1 MDKPSLQLKEKNSFA
16 LLLFFS
22 VFVVATCGLIY
33 ELVAGTLASYLL
45 GDSVTQFSMIIGVY
59 LFSMGI
65 GSFLSRYFT
74 TNLIAW
80 FIRIEILI
88 GIIGGAS
95 ATILFLLFNEVDSF
109 RIILF
114 GLVSLIGTL
123 VGLEI
128 PLLMAILK
136 DQYEFRDLVSRVFSF
151 DYIGALFASIVFPL
165 LLVPHLGLI
174 KTSFF
179 FGILNVVVALRLCY
193 VTTGG
198 GYRLK
203 LLKTSAWVALAAL
216 LFGFVW
222 SERITQFAEER
233 TYQDRIVFAVSS
245 PYQRI
250 ILTNKNND
258 YRLFLNGN
266 LQFSSLDEYRY
277 HEALVH
283 PAMNAVVNPKNILV
297 LGGGDGMAAREL
309 LKYSSVEKITL
320 VDLDQEM
327 TELFQTDARLLALND
342 SALIHPKVNV
352 INGDAFMWLK
362 ENTNKFD
369 VIIIDFPD
377 PSNFSIGKLYSL
389 AFYETLRGALNEK
402 GMAVIQSTSP
412 YFARKSYWCIE
423 HTCREAGFATVPYHA
438 YVPSFGEWGYLLV
451 SHEPLP
457 VSFIDETIPLRYL
470 NSQTWQQMQQFAPDM
485 SQVETEVNLLN
496 NQILVQY
503 FEEEWGRYD

>member
-1 MDKPSLQLKEKNSFA
+1 MDEPTLHLKEKKSFA

-45 GDSVTQFSMIIGVY
+45 GDSVTQFSLIIGVY

-165 LLVPHLGLI
+165 LLVPQLGLI

-203 LLKTSAWVALAAL
+203 LLKTSAWIALAAL

-222 SERITQFAEER
+222 SEKITQFSEER

-250 ILTNKNND
+250 ILTNKNNE

-283 PAMNAVVNPKNILV
+283 PAMNAMKAPNHVLV
-297 LGGGDGMAAREL
+297 LGGGDGMAVREL
-309 LKYSSVEKITL
+309 LKYGSIEDITL
-320 VDLDQEM
+320 VDLDHEM
-327 TELFQTDARLLALND
+327 TKLFQTDDRLLALND
-342 SALIHPKVNV
+342 SSLIHPKVSV
-352 INGDAFMWLK
+352 INKDAFMWLK
-362 ENTNKFD
+362 ENNKKFD
-369 VIIIDFPD
+369 VIIVDFPD

-389 AFYETLRGALNEK
+389 AFYQALRSALNEK
-402 GMAVIQSTSP
+402 GIAVIQSTSP
-412 YFARKSYWCIE
+412 YFARRSYWCIE
-423 HTCREAGFATVPYHA
+423 HTCAEAGFATVPYHA
-438 YVPSFGEWGYLLV
+438 YVPSFGEWGYLLI
-451 SHEPLP
+451 SNEPIAIP
-457 VSFIDETIPLRYL
+457 YIDAQVPLRFL
-470 NSQTWQQMQQFAPDM
+470 NTQTWQQMQQFAPDM
-485 SQVETEVNLLN
+485 NEVETDVNLLN